1 VAYPGRRPLH
11 LGIRLHA
18 TVQPGHPAGV
28 VTTGDPANEDTA
40 NERDDDRPVI
50 VVGLIATPPDYPARV
65 AQRLADELADLLAR
79 RVDDHV
85 RWEVRTG
92 WGSVAPRRDGGV
104 EALLDDV
111 ARRREQEGWDVA
123 ICLTDLPL
131 QAQRVPIVVRSSAGR
146 RVAVVSLPAL
156 GLAQVRAVRAV
167 VPDLVKELLGR
178 SGTGGAPGDTERL
191 QRLVDVVAAIH
202 RILHHGDDGEI
213 GLVASRFGGGL
224 RLVIGMVR
232 ANRPGRALLG
242 LSKLLVGAFGTAA
255 VALTTDTI
263 WQIGEA
269 LSAPRLTV
277 IMVLGIGSLIA
288 WLIVAHDLWEK
299 PGDGTPP
306 ELARLF
312 NIGTVLTLCLATAV
326 SYVVLYAGTAAAAW
340 LLIRPSVFEQ
350 SLQPPIG
357 PADYLTLA
365 WIVSSLATV
374 GGAIGSGLEDEETVR
389 AAAYGYH
396 PDPGGW
402 LDETGG
408 SDGKGPAGRGRPAQG
423 LPAQGLPAQGL
434 PAQGLP
440 DQGLPDRG
448 LPDRGLPDGT
458 GQPDGRK
465 RPDESEPDDR

>member
-1 VAYPGRRPLH
+1 M
-11 LGIRLHA
+11 
-18 TVQPGHPAGV
+18 
-28 VTTGDPANEDTA
+28 TGNPDSEDA
-40 NERDDDRPVI
+40 AIEHDRDRTMI

-65 AQRLADELADLLAR
+65 AQRLADELADLLSQ
-79 RVDDHV
+79 RVNDRV

-131 QAQRVPIVVRSSAGR
+131 QVQRVPIVVRSSAVR
-146 RVAVVSLPAL
+146 SVAVVSLPAL
-156 GLAQVRAVRAV
+156 GLGQLRAVRAV
-167 VPDLVKELLGR
+167 VPGLVEELLHR
-178 SGTGGAPGDTERL
+178 SGTDRAPGDPEPL
-191 QRLVDVVAAIH
+191 KQLVDVMAAIH
-202 RILHHGDDGEI
+202 RMLDASDDGEI
-213 GLVASRFGGGL
+213 GLVASRVRGGL

-255 VALTTDTI
+255 FALTTDTI
-263 WQIGEA
+263 WQMGDA
-269 LSAPRLTV
+269 LSALRLTV
-277 IMVLGIGSLIA
+277 IMVFGIGSLIA
-288 WLIVAHDLWEK
+288 WLIVAHDLWER
-299 PGDGTPP
+299 PGRGTPP

-312 NIGTVLTLCLATAV
+312 NIGTVLTLCLATAM
-326 SYVVLYAGTAAAAW
+326 SYVVLFAGTVAAAW
-340 LLIRPSVFEQ
+340 LLIRPSVLEQ

-357 PADYLTLA
+357 LADYLTLA

-408 SDGKGPAGRGRPAQG
+408 SDGEGPDRSGRPDGLGLPEGRGLPQGRGRP
-423 LPAQGLPAQGL
+423 
-434 PAQGLP
+434 
-440 DQGLPDRG
+440 
-448 LPDRGLPDGT
+448 DGT
-458 GQPDGRK
+458 VQPDGRE
-465 RPDESEPDDR
+465 RPVDR